1 MRSCL
6 PLHRCKAQAAGRAHA
21 ADLETAFPELALQLF
36 LLRLRYR
43 VQDRGEDRV
52 CVVADRCQAVL
63 LTLYLHRRASR
74 AGAEERA
81 TPRVVRGIDWE
92 RSAGE
97 AARSCRRLRQ

>member
-6 PLHRCKAQAAGRAHA
+6 PHHRCRAQAAGRGREVE
-21 ADLETAFPELALQLF
+21 LETASPELVLPLF

-43 VQDRGEDRV
+43 VQDRGEDRPGA
-52 CVVADRCQAVL
+52 VADRCRAAVL
-63 LTLYLHRRASR
+63 LLCLHRQPLR

-81 TPRVVRGIDWE
+81 TPRVVRVIDWE

-97 AARSCRRLRQ
+97 GVRSCRRLRR